1 MFRNRS
7 FRLFS
12 LVFAVHRRP
21 RKLVQ
26 EKKSLIQLAK
36 QKNSAMKLVG
46 SSKVNFYNGTSKLK
60 SCIPQ
65 FVLRANKSGVN
76 QAGTMF
82 VAKVKHPAGDIAQL
96 LVLNGLAR
104 CADWMSP
111 LLGGE
116 GMQKLRDAERYNIS
130 QTEVNDRQ
138 AKARKLNLWRGHTA
152 KAAQTTASFDA
163 VVLKIVNGDTIEVGP
178 KQGVGR
184 RTIQFSSIRQPKSP
198 PLAHTT

>member
-1 MFRNRS
+1 
-7 FRLFS
+7 
-12 LVFAVHRRP
+12 
-21 RKLVQ
+21 
-26 EKKSLIQLAK
+26 
-36 QKNSAMKLVG
+36 
-46 SSKVNFYNGTSKLK
+46 
-60 SCIPQ
+60 
-65 FVLRANKSGVN
+65 
-76 QAGTMF
+76 MF
-82 VAKVKHPAGDIAQL
+82 VTKVKHPAGDIAQL
-96 LVLNGLAR
+96 LLLNGLAR

-116 GMQKLRDAERYNIS
+116 GMQKLRDAERYTIS

-198 PLAHTT
+198 PPRPHNVADCRTNDPKQAAWQLEVKEYLRKRLVGKTVLPEMSYF